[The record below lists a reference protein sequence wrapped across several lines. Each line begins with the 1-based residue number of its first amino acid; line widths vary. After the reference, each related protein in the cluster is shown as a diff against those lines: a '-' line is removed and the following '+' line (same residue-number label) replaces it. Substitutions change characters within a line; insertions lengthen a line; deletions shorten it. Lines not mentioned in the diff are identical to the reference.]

1 MGKVRSLLVKSII
14 PAAIVIVSI
23 WGIGAYGIEGQ
34 PQEGDQKHA
43 DVIMI
48 DVLKAFGKLERP
60 GVEFLHDNHTKSL
73 EKKKKDCAACHLTD
87 KDRLSLKFL
96 RLKDDSKRQV
106 MDLYHSRC
114 IECHKQSASEGE
126 KAGPVACGDC
136 HKEKSDVVSIR
147 QPMGLDK
154 SLHFRHTKALEN
166 KCETCHHEYDEVTKK
181 LFHAKE
187 KEGSCRY
194 CHNEVTEGNRISNR
208 LASHIGCMDCHRKT
222 VAAGKKAG
230 PVQCSGCHDPKQQ
243 ALIEKVKDVP
253 RIKRNQPDAVLIKT
267 SKEQIQPESR
277 MNFTP
282 FDHKAHEGYM
292 DTCRVC
298 HHEDL
303 NACNKCHTLTGTKES
318 KGVTLDRAMHQANVV
333 ESCKGC
339 HDLKKADVKCA
350 GCHSFVDR
358 TKKDE
363 LACMKCHIKP
373 LQQATEQIPK
383 SEEPLLQPVPKSE
396 EALMAKALLDSR
408 SPVTAPFSEAMLKD
422 IPEKVVIKALV
433 QKYEQAEFPHRKI
446 AQTLLKN
453 IGDNKLAG
461 NFHPDQMTICQG
473 CHHNSPVSIKPPK
486 CQSCHNRPFDE
497 KNPLAP
503 GLMGAYHQQCM
514 GCHKAMGMEKP
525 MGCTECHKE
534 KK

>member
-1 MGKVRSLLVKSII
+1 MGKVRSLLIKFII
-14 PAAIVIVSI
+14 PAAFVIVSN
-23 WGIGAYGIEGQ
+23 WGIGAYGSLSQ
-34 PQEGDQKHA
+34 SQEGDQKHS
-43 DVIMI
+43 DVIVI
-48 DVLKAFGKLERP
+48 DSLKAFGKLERP
-60 GVEFLHDNHTKSL
+60 GVEFLHDNHTKAL
-73 EKKKKDCAACHLTD
+73 EKKKKDCSTCHLTE

-96 RLKDDSKRQV
+96 RLKDDSKKQV
-106 MDLYHSRC
+106 MDLYHFRC
-114 IECHKQSASEGE
+114 IECHKQTASAGE
-126 KAGPVACGDC
+126 KTGPVACGDC
-136 HKEKSDVVSIR
+136 HKEKPGAVSIR

-166 KCETCHHEYDEVTKK
+166 KCELCHHEYDEKTKK
-181 LFHAKE
+181 LFYAKE

-194 CHNEVTEGNRISNR
+194 CHQEATVENRISNR
-208 LASHIGCMDCHRKT
+208 MASHIGCMDCHRKT

-230 PVQCSGCHDPKQQ
+230 PVHCSGCHDPEQQ
-243 ALIEKVKDVP
+243 AMIEKVKDIP
-253 RIKRNQPDAVLIKT
+253 RVKRNQPDAVLIKT
-267 SKEQIQPESR
+267 SKDQIQPEAR

-303 NACNKCHTLTGTKES
+303 NACNKCHTLAGTKEG
-318 KGVTLDRAMHQANVV
+318 KGVTLDRAMHQASAV

-339 HDLKKADVKCA
+339 HDLKKTDVKCA
-350 GCHSFVDR
+350 GCHGFIDR

-363 LACMKCHIKP
+363 QACLKCHMKP
-373 LQQATEQIPK
+373 LQQTAEPIPK
-383 SEEPLLQPVPKSE
+383 SEEPL
-396 EALMAKALLDSR
+396 MARALLDSR
-408 SPVTAPFSEAMLKD
+408 SPVTAPFTEQLLKD

-433 QKYEQAEFPHRKI
+433 HQYEPAEFPHRKI

-486 CQSCHNRPFDE
+486 CQSCHNKPFNE

-503 GLMGAYHQQCM
+503 GLLGAYHQQCM

>member
-1 MGKVRSLLVKSII
+1 MGKVRSLLVKFII

-23 WGIGAYGIEGQ
+23 WGIGAYGKEGQ
-34 PQEGDQKHA
+34 PQEGIQKQA

-48 DVLKAFGKLERP
+48 DTLKAFGKLERP
-60 GVEFLHDNHTKSL
+60 GVEFLHDNHTTAL
-73 EKKKKDCAACHLTD
+73 EKKKKDCSACHLTE

-96 RLKDDSKRQV
+96 RLKDDSKKQV
-106 MDLYHSRC
+106 MDLYHFRC
-114 IECHKQSASEGE
+114 IECHKQTASAGE

-136 HKEKSDVVSIR
+136 HKEKPGVVSIR

-154 SLHFRHTKALEN
+154 SLHFRHTKANEN
-166 KCETCHHEYDEVTKK
+166 KCELCHHEYDDKTKK
-181 LFHAKE
+181 LFYAKE

-194 CHNEVTEGNRISNR
+194 CHKEVTEENRISNR
-208 LASHIGCMDCHRKT
+208 MASHIGCIDCHRKT

-230 PVQCSGCHDPKQQ
+230 PVHCSGCHDPEQQ
-243 ALIEKVKDVP
+243 AMIEKVKDVP
-253 RIKRNQPDAVLIKT
+253 RVKRNQPDAVLIKT
-267 SKEQIQPESR
+267 SKDQIQPETR
-277 MNFTP
+277 MRFTP

-303 NACNKCHTLTGTKES
+303 SACNKCHTLTGTKES
-318 KGVTLDRAMHQANVV
+318 KGVTLERAMHQVNAV

-339 HDLKKADVKCA
+339 HDLKKADAKCA
-350 GCHSFVDR
+350 GCHSFIDR

-363 LACMKCHIKP
+363 QACLKCHMKLLHQTP
-373 LQQATEQIPK
+373 EPVLKA
-383 SEEPLLQPVPKSE
+383 EEPLL
-396 EALMAKALLDSR
+396 ARALLDSR
-408 SPVTAPFSEAMLKD
+408 SSVTSPFSEQILKD
-422 IPEKVVIKALV
+422 IPEKVAIKVLV
-433 QKYEQAEFPHRKI
+433 HQYEPAEFPHRRI
-446 AQTLLKN
+446 VQTLLKN

-461 NFHPDQMTICQG
+461 NFHQDQMTLCQG

-486 CQSCHNRPFDE
+486 CLSCHNKPFNE
-497 KNPLAP
+497 KNLLAP
-503 GLMGAYHQQCM
+503 GLLGAYHQQCM